1 MQQRKLAC
9 VPCESCGVRSRE
21 LGGQLNRCGE
31 CLKRL
36 VERDRR
42 LRAERAAFRGD
53 KLIREKL
60 ATAKSGAESPQANGG
75 GLKNN
80 QRKSNDVRARQP

>member
-1 MQQRKLAC
+1 M
-9 VPCESCGVRSRE
+9 PCESCGIRPRDA
-21 LGGQLNRCGE
+21 GGQLNRCLE

-60 ATAKSGAESPQANGG
+60 ATAKSGEESPQVNGG

-80 QRKSNDVRARQP
+80 QRKSNDVGARQS